1 MSKPP
6 WPELVQEVEELCRWH
21 GDGLADF
28 TKCREFG
35 GRLSHLLERL
45 EDEELYALADRVMDI
60 MASCSP
66 KQGSHCDISQATGA
80 RLKLL
85 SERIREEARDARKSR
100 PPEGAFTNEGG
111 QR

>member
-45 EDEELYALADRVMDI
+45 EEEELYALADRVMDI
-60 MASCSP
+60 MSGCSP
-66 KQGSHCDISQATGA
+66 KQGSHCDSSQATGA
-80 RLKLL
+80 RLELL
-85 SERIREEARDARKSR
+85 CERIREEARDARTSR
-100 PPEGAFTNEGG
+100 PPEGSAIVEG
-111 QR
+111 QPR